1 MAALMNTVPRIDG
14 CAKPD
19 DMSEEEFLA
28 IVIEVAQRE
37 PHPGADATVWHVSQ
51 ATLRALYDAAWAN
64 GQNAG
69 ERRGP

>member
-1 MAALMNTVPRIDG
+1 MSITFDG

-19 DMSEEEFLA
+19 SMTEEEFLA
-28 IVIEVAQRE
+28 IVIDAAQRE
-37 PHPGADATVWHVSQ
+37 PRQGSDAIVWHVSQ
-51 ATLRALYDAAWAN
+51 ATLRALYDAAWSA